1 MISNPDATLA
11 AIYYDPR
18 GGYYSRPIAAIDL
31 EDGALAYVT
40 DEYGD
45 LIPADE
51 FGDLAFIET
60 NAVINGQ
67 EPAA

>member
-1 MISNPDATLA
+1 MLSNPDAALT
-11 AIYYDPR
+11 AIYHDDAAFF
-18 GGYYSRPIAAIDL
+18 SRPIIAIDDTDL
-31 EDGALAYVT
+31 CYVT

-51 FGDLAFIET
+51 WGDLAFIET